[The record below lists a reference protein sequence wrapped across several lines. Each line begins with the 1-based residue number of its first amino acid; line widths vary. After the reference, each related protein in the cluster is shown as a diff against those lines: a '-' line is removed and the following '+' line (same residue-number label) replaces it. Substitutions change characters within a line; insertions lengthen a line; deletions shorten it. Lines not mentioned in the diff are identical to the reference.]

1 RPPAKAFANMKTI
14 DAVERHQ
21 PHVGRIAPYL
31 QRAAAHVRQGIAHHT
46 VGVFWAACHVAK
58 HAERREQKHGEN
70 ASKPFEQ
77 TLHGS
82 SALKHNRSA
91 SGKIPPGQ
99 GLQNSIFILVAVL
112 GPQTLAR
119 SEEHSLNSSHV
130 SISYAVFCL
139 KKKRQ

>member
-1 RPPAKAFANMKTI
+1 MATAATEFYPLSLHDALPISSEAAKRQHQRPPAKAFANMKTI

-31 QRAAAHVRQGIAHHT
+31 QRAAAHARQGIAHHT

-77 TLHGS
+77 TLH
-82 SALKHNRSA
+82 
-91 SGKIPPGQ
+91 
-99 GLQNSIFILVAVL
+99 
-112 GPQTLAR
+112 
-119 SEEHSLNSSHV
+119 
-130 SISYAVFCL
+130 
-139 KKKRQ
+139 